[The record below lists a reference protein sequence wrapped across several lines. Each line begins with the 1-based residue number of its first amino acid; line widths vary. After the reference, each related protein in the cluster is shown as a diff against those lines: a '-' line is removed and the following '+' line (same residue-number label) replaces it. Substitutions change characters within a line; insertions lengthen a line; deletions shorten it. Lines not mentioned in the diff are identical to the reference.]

1 VKIAAIAGYARQ
13 ICAGVFLAIVLIA
26 APAQGRE
33 STAAPAL
40 WKIDGDKG
48 DIYFFG
54 SIHILPPDLAW
65 QTPELEQALK
75 AARKIHFE
83 IDIDEA
89 QNPQVMGDLV
99 TRFGFLPQGSSL
111 RRMLAPEYRSKLD
124 TVARSLGLSA
134 EAMDRMRPWLAAIT
148 LTTLQATQQMTGK
161 AAPPAPGETGGADSR
176 LWNWAKANGK
186 ERGTLETAESQ
197 IRLFADLSREQELQF
212 LVVTLQQA
220 ASANRLVSQL
230 LNAWKDGK
238 ARQLDELLNRDMDKF
253 PALRKALFDDRHV
266 NWMPQIEAMMSEGDD
281 HLVVVGA
288 AHLVGRGS
296 IIDMLRAK
304 GIKVE
309 GP

>member
-1 VKIAAIAGYARQ
+1 MEIAAITRHTRQ
-13 ICAGVFLAIVLIA
+13 MAVGLVLAIVLIA
-26 APAQGRE
+26 APAHGRE
-33 STAAPAL
+33 STAGPAL
-40 WKIDGDKG
+40 WKVDGDKG

-54 SIHILPPDLAW
+54 SIHILPPDLGW

-75 AARKIHFE
+75 VAQKIHFE

-89 QNPQVMGDLV
+89 SNPQVMGDLV
-99 TRFGFLPQGSSL
+99 TRFGFLPQGTSL
-111 RRMLAPEYRSKLD
+111 RRMLAPEYRSKFD

-161 AAPPAPGETGGADSR
+161 AGPPTPGETGGADAR
-176 LWNWAKANGK
+176 LWNWAKTNGTQ
-186 ERGTLETAESQ
+186 RGTLETTESQ

-212 LVVTLQQA
+212 LVITLQQT
-220 ASANRLVSQL
+220 ASANRIVSQL
-230 LNAWKDGK
+230 LDAWKNGK
-238 ARQLDELLNRDMDKF
+238 AGQLDELLNRDMDKF
-253 PALRKALFDDRHV
+253 PALRKALFDDRHAK
-266 NWMPQIEAMMSEGDD
+266 WMPQIEAMMNEGDD

-296 IIDMLRAK
+296 IIDMLRAR